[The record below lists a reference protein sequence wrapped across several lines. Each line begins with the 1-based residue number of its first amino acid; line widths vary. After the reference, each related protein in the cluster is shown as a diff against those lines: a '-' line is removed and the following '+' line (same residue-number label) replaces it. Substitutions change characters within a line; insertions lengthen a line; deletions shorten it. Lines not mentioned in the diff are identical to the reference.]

1 VSHGDDH
8 WDYRPNLA
16 VRLWRRELPGNRKQ
30 RHLTDRLPASKGS
43 SQVVNRVVWN
53 VRAFEQGRLYLSKI
67 SKCLSEL
74 GSPRMSR
81 FVSEHMKSMSGR
93 GTPLTISNFRGE
105 KEERTKWQAIG

>member
-1 VSHGDDH
+1 M
-8 WDYRPNLA
+8 
-16 VRLWRRELPGNRKQ
+16 
-30 RHLTDRLPASKGS
+30 
-43 SQVVNRVVWN
+43 NRVVWN
-53 VRAFEQGRLYLSKI
+53 VRSFEQGHEGFFRPSRWPVREVLLGKTNVLVSRKYARRRNTSRARAAQGRLYLSKI

-74 GSPRMSR
+74 GSARMSR